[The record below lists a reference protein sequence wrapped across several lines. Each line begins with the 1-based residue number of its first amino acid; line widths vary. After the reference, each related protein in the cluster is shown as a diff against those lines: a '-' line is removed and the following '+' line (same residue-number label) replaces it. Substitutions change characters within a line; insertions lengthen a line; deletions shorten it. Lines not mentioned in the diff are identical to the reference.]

1 LSRGFDV
8 SAGRGEIFFLGR
20 PLFLL
25 IDGTLYEFNLSDSSL
40 LDLDCVFMMISILA
54 RWYINLILLR
64 HTKYMKKEQEEIK
77 KFIERTF
84 TQKAKTPDS
93 KTQNS
98 KKKNRSKKKKG
109 AVTELRL
116 KIKVPEDEIA
126 KQNLQILIE
135 NR

>member
-1 LSRGFDV
+1 
-8 SAGRGEIFFLGR
+8 
-20 PLFLL
+20 
-25 IDGTLYEFNLSDSSL
+25 
-40 LDLDCVFMMISILA
+40 MMISILA

-98 KKKNRSKKKKG
+98 KKKNRSKKRKG